1 MEDFMSKIV
10 KLAILGAGAR
20 GRNYASFAKQ
30 FPERVQ
36 IVAVAEPND
45 YYREKVAREHNIAPE
60 NCFRSWDEFTAK
72 PKMCDAVAI
81 CTQDS
86 MHEAPAIACAELG
99 YHILL
104 EKPMAPTPEA
114 CKRIVAAV
122 KKAGVLFAVCHV
134 LRYTAYTRA
143 LKEILKS
150 GEIGEIVSIQ
160 HLEPVGYWH
169 QAHSFVRGLWRNEA
183 ESSFMLL
190 AKSCHDVDWL
200 RGVMDKKCVA
210 VQSFGSLRHFRKSE
224 QPEGA
229 ADRCCD
235 CPVRIESNCPYSANK
250 IYFRDRLSKGTKC
263 WPVNVLTPDP
273 TPETLEKALAEGPYG
288 RCVYACD
295 NDVVDNQVVNMSFED
310 GSTASMT
317 MTAFNFIGG
326 RRTRIFGTLGEID
339 TADSTVITVK
349 HFLDESI
356 RTVDTNILNDGGINS
371 GHGGGDTGIMDCFVR
386 AVAENDPSQIVTGID
401 ETLESHLMVFAAEK
415 SRRENI
421 VCTL

>member
-1 MEDFMSKIV
+1 MGKVVTI
-10 KLAILGAGAR
+10 AILGAGAR
-20 GRNYASFAKQ
+20 GRGYAEFAKNN
-30 FPERVQ
+30 PDKLK
-36 IVAVAEPND
+36 IVAVAEPID
-45 YYREKVAREHNIAPE
+45 FYREKVAREHQIAPE

-72 PKMCDAVAI
+72 AKMCDAVAI

-86 MHEAPAIACAELG
+86 MHEAPAIACARLG

-114 CKRIVAAV
+114 CLRIVEEV
-122 KKAGVLFAVCHV
+122 KKAKVMFAVCHV
-134 LRYTAYTRA
+134 LRYTIYTKT
-143 LKEILKS
+143 LKEILNS

-200 RGVMDKKCVA
+200 RGVMGKKCVA
-210 VQSFGSLRHFRKSE
+210 IQSFGSLRHFRASE
-224 QPEGA
+224 KPAGA
-229 ADRCCD
+229 ADRCLE
-235 CPVRIESNCPYSANK
+235 CPARIESACPYSALK
-250 IYFRDRLSKGTKC
+250 IYFRDRMSKGMKN
-263 WPVNVLTPDP
+263 WPVNVLV
-273 TPETLEKALAEGPYG
+273 PEPNPEKLEKALAEGPYG

-326 RRTRIFGTLGEID
+326 RRTRIFGTLGEIE
-339 TADSTVITVK
+339 TTDSTVITVK
-349 HFLDESI
+349 RFLDETT
-356 RTVDTNILNDGGINS
+356 RTVDTDMLNDGGINS
-371 GHGGGDTGIMDCFVR
+371 GHGGGDTGIMENFVQ
-386 AVAENDPSQIVTGID
+386 AVAENDPSLILTGID

-415 SRRENI
+415 SRREGI